1 MLSEYAQ
8 AMGGQCGVVYS
19 DPLIEQLGVGFT
31 EGVALAASFLVDADG
46 IVRHVPRPARVGEF
60 LDPSL
65 IFGHLD
71 QPPAKGQ
78 VA

>member
-1 MLSEYAQ
+1 MLSHCAQ

-31 EGVALAASFLVDADG
+31 EGVALAASFMVDGDG
-46 IVRHVPRPARVGEF
+46 IVRYVPSPDRVGEF

-65 IFGHLD
+65 NFGHLD
-71 QPPAKGQ
+71 QPRATGQ